1 MLSNDADGSHHRRKG
16 RILKDPIPGV
26 AHRDLRMDFL
36 CAFAVLNPLV
46 VQASYFLAP
55 PSHSGNLSI
64 PQLFQGTAF
73 LVGLSIVLWSKWSP
87 TVHSS
92 RLSRF
97 LLLVVVGTTVFMGK
111 TMLESDGILS
121 LMEYRGDFVFYFK
134 MVFWSSSWVLIA
146 GVVRRHEDGNRLL
159 QAIVFGAFLT
169 AVIALICYVTG
180 AGSVAVYAG
189 EGVRA
194 SVGASGVSVKQT
206 VVYLAASA
214 FVALYLGRRGGRV
227 IALILLLST
236 MLSYDRAVQVGV
248 AAAFLW
254 LLVWRLVLLVRGR
267 SLRGERVVI
276 IGGLIATAL
285 FSTLGYQ
292 SLHTRWT
299 RDLEMG
305 RPGSGRLEFYR
316 VAWEQFPEGSVED
329 KVLGIGYSG
338 IRETMEE
345 KCGKSIHT
353 HSDFFDLLLGGGLLG
368 LGIYAALFWSL
379 GMYFRG
385 VALMSAECAVMGAVG
400 SVYLVMSLI
409 TGLLEATHGMFCL
422 GAIFHCCH
430 VMASSGLEC
439 GDAD

>member
-1 MLSNDADGSHHRRKG
+1 
-16 RILKDPIPGV
+16 
-26 AHRDLRMDFL
+26 MDFL
-36 CAFAVLNPLV
+36 CVFAVLNPLV
-46 VQASYFLAP
+46 VQVSYFLVP
-55 PSHSGNLSI
+55 PIRPWDLSI
-64 PQLFQGTAF
+64 PQLFQGTVF
-73 LVGLSIVLWSKWSP
+73 LIGSGIALRSKWPP
-87 TVHSS
+87 TVHIP

-97 LLLVVVGTTVFMGK
+97 LLMVAFGGTIFLGK
-111 TMLESDGILS
+111 TVIESEGALS

-134 MVFWSSSWVLIA
+134 MVFWSSMWVLVA
-146 GVVRRHEDGNRLL
+146 GVVRSRDDGNRLL
-159 QAIVFGAFLT
+159 QAVVFGAFLT
-169 AVIALICYVTG
+169 AVIALVCYVTG
-180 AGSVAVYAG
+180 AGTIAVYAR

-194 SVGASGVSVKQT
+194 SVGASGVSAKQT

-214 FVALYLGRRGGRV
+214 FVAMYLGRKGHRSIGFV
-227 IALILLLST
+227 VALVLFLST
-236 MLSYDRAVQVGV
+236 FLTYDRAVQVGI

-254 LLVWRLVLLVRGR
+254 LLAWRLVLVVRGR

-276 IGGLIATAL
+276 VGGLITAAL
-285 FSTLGYQ
+285 IGTLGYE

-299 RDLEMG
+299 RDMEKG

-316 VAWEQFPEGSVED
+316 VAAEQFFEGSAGD

-338 IRETMEE
+338 IRKTMHE
-345 KCGKSIHT
+345 KCGMSIHT

-368 LGIYAALFWSL
+368 LGIYLALYWSL

-385 VALMSAECAVMGAVG
+385 IPLMSAECAVMGAVG
-400 SVYLVMSLI
+400 AVYLIMSLV

-430 VMASSGLEC
+430 VMASPGSEC